1 MLIDRKKTIDIY
13 QKPVLI
19 FSIYKSVNSIQYFKE
34 RVISVLTV
42 MMNDFDRGIKILGL
56 LQLNTE
62 TTRIDLD
69 RTL

>member
-69 RTL
+69 HTL